1 MMNGGARRTQVCVR
15 HRPPIS
21 FDVNEARLSGGVES
35 PARYGDNR
43 STVLISPYSNGMSS
57 RITSELGTLGD
68 RIARMRATEPARTV
82 RHVLARDDAG
92 LWQPAL
98 LVAWFRAQDR
108 WWGRVAMLDGDHD
121 AALVDLA
128 AGRLRPSDC
137 SCCQSG
143 TATT

>member
-1 MMNGGARRTQVCVR
+1 
-15 HRPPIS
+15 
-21 FDVNEARLSGGVES
+21 
-35 PARYGDNR
+35 
-43 STVLISPYSNGMSS
+43 MSS

-98 LVAWFRAQDR
+98 LVGWFRAQDR

-143 TATT
+143 TATN